1 MQLEDRFLKK
11 LCQWT
16 AYILLLIF
24 AALFFSLLMS
34 SHLAFQIFGWH
45 FVFSIDWDPVT
56 HQFGALTSILGTVIT
71 STIAVMIALPI
82 SLAVAVFATNI
93 LPRRGFVIISVGLQI
108 LAGIPSI
115 IYGMWGLFIITP
127 LFAVYIEPFLAMTL
141 GKIPGIGIFFQGTPT
156 GIGILTAGFIL
167 AVMIIPLL
175 TNMMLSLF
183 QKVPAL
189 LKESGYASGATRWE
203 VVRKIQLPFLRS
215 GIIGSV
221 ILGLGRALGETMAVT
236 FVIGNSHQLLTSL
249 FMPGN
254 TIASTIA
261 NEFTEATTALYSASI
276 MGLAF
281 ILMFIT
287 FGTLIVARILLNRY
301 TQ

>member
-1 MQLEDRFLKK
+1 MQLQDKLLKK
-11 LCQWT
+11 CCKWI
-16 AYILLLIF
+16 ASILLVIF
-24 AALFFSLLMS
+24 VAIFFSLLIS
-34 SHLAFQIFGWH
+34 SKLALHTFGWR
-45 FVFSIDWDPVT
+45 FIFNVEWNPVT
-56 HQFGALTSILGTVIT
+56 QQFGALTSILGTMVT
-71 STIAVMIALPI
+71 STTATIIALPI

-93 LPRRGFVIISVGLQI
+93 VPRKFCAPISVGLQI

-127 LFAVYIEPFLAMTL
+127 ILALYVEPFLAMTL
-141 GKIPGIGIFFQGTPT
+141 GQIPFVGQLFSGPPIGM
-156 GIGILTAGFIL
+156 GILTAGFIL
-167 AVMIIPLL
+167 AIMIIPLL

-183 QKVPAL
+183 DKVPPL
-189 LKESGYASGATRWE
+189 LKESGYSTGATRWE
-203 VVRKIQLPFLRS
+203 VVRKIQLPYLRS

-236 FVIGNSHQLLTSL
+236 FVIGNSHQLFTSL

-261 NEFTEATTALYSASI
+261 NEFTEATTLLYSSSI

-287 FGTLIVARILLNRY
+287 FGTLIAARILLNRY
-301 TQ
+301 